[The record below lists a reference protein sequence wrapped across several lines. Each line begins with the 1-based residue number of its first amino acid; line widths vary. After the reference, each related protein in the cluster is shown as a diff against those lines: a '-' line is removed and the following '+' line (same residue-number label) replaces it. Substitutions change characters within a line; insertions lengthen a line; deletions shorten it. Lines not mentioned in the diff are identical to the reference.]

1 MQIVLASHSMLA
13 AGMKQTAEFI
23 MGVQNNLHAITAY
36 AEEGQEFREELVE
49 LVAKFGSESVLFLT
63 DLKGGSVNRIIT
75 DFIKGQEHYYLVAGM
90 NLPLVLEL
98 LVTPYKEQRSE
109 VMNQLKT
116 ITEKASTELE
126 VIDVNG
132 LEIAL
137 EDDF

>member
-49 LVAKFGSESVLFLT
+49 LE
-63 DLKGGSVNRIIT
+63 GGSVNRIIT

-109 VMNQLKT
+109 VINQLKT

-126 VIDVNG
+126 VIDVNE